1 MNVKLILPAV
11 ISLALFFGC
20 SSNSNVVTLKND
32 KQGTLIPTV
41 KLAIAG
47 EKKFPLDSISAP
59 KIPYMQVFSGDSNTT
74 CLSFLNTYA
83 SAIYIYDYA
92 TAVVKKVIKF
102 SRDDKDGVNNP
113 LGYYLKNK
121 DSIYIY
127 NKKNNQ
133 LVLLN
138 DSSRV
143 LSRISL
149 INEQPF
155 HELSWTFFYPQY
167 YPSTAAPLMGIGNQI
182 VFPGQ
187 YMFSLPD
194 TIARRFKFE
203 SHIDCS
209 NNKVTFSRQYP
220 DELYGHNYFWEN
232 EGLFTNVYSDIAP
245 DHKMVYSFPV
255 SHQVYLANTG
265 KEGYTPVY
273 GGSNEAGTITSFNKK
288 LSGEELVLKVCQT
301 DLYAAIKYDPYRK
314 VYYRLLRKAIPDA
327 TPTSTIKDKPLSVIV
342 FDENFKYMGET
353 TIGTCNDFN
362 WENAFVTAEG
372 LNIEYLDKNDR
383 SEAYLY
389 LKIFKPVNL
398 K

>member
-11 ISLALFFGC
+11 IALALFFSC
-20 SSNSNVVTLKND
+20 SSNNNIVALKNER
-32 KQGTLIPTV
+32 KGTLIPTV
-41 KLAIAG
+41 KLAVSG

-59 KIPYMQVFSGDSNTT
+59 KTPYMQVFTGDSNTT

-92 TAVVKKVIKF
+92 TAMEKKIIKF
-102 SRDDKDGVNNP
+102 SRNDKDGVDNP
-113 LGYYLKNK
+113 LGYYLKSK

-149 INEQPF
+149 INDQPF

-167 YPSTAAPLMGIGNQI
+167 YPSTVAPLMRMSNQI

-203 SHIDCS
+203 SHIDFS
-209 NNKVTFSRQYP
+209 NNKVTFSREYP

-245 DHKMVYSFPV
+245 DNKMVYSFPV
-255 SHQVYLANTG
+255 SHQLYLADAG

-273 GGSNEAGTITSFNKK
+273 GASNEAGTITSFNKK

-314 VYYRLLRKAIPDA
+314 VYYRFLRKAMPDA
-327 TPTSTIKDKPLSVIV
+327 TATSTIKDKPLLVIV

-353 TIGTCNDFN
+353 AIGTCNDFN

-383 SEAYLY
+383 SESFLY
-389 LKIFKPVNL
+389 FKIFKPVNL